1 MAVDVVIVN
10 WNGGDELIRAVESAL
25 RFGGNVIVG
34 DNDSAG
40 GSIGQVAAMEP
51 VTVIRHQKNLGFAA
65 ACDTGV
71 AAGSG
76 EFVFLLNPDATIES
90 GTADDVPL
98 AFAESGAMELGPRLE
113 HTTGRPLQTL
123 YAPMRSINLLDELLR
138 LGALR
143 RRLGLTARTTTLSG
157 GTERSSWRW
166 VVGSAVL
173 MHRDDWERLGGMDP
187 GYFLWFEDID
197 LGLRIAKAGGKAA
210 MTERILVRHQG
221 ASTWPRLSRR
231 RRQLIRLRGGIRF
244 ARQHLGWGTTLAVL
258 VSAPLVVGIG
268 AAQDVVV
275 RLLGRN

>member
-10 WNGGDELIRAVESAL
+10 WNGGDELIRAVESAR
-25 RFGGNVIVG
+25 RFGGNVIVV
-34 DNDSAG
+34 DNHSAG
-40 GSIGQVAAMEP
+40 GAIGEVAAMGD
-51 VTVIRHQKNLGFAA
+51 VTLIRHQKNLGFAA
-65 ACDTGV
+65 GCDTGV

-90 GTADDVPL
+90 GTVDDVPL

-113 HTTGRPLQTL
+113 HTTGRPLPTL
-123 YAPMRSINLLDELLR
+123 YPPMRSINLLDELLR
-138 LGALR
+138 LSALR
-143 RRLGLTARTTTLSG
+143 KRLGLRTRPTALPAAADHA
-157 GTERSSWRW
+157 SWRW

-173 MHRDDWERLGGMDP
+173 MRRDDWDRLGGMDP

-197 LGLRIAKAGGKAA
+197 LGLRIANAGGKAA

-258 VSAPLVVGIG
+258 ASAPLVVGIG

-275 RLLGRN
+275 RLLGRD